1 VSLYLILKLSTN
13 YFAALFLPKPEVK
26 NIVVIDEYSILIL
39 VEYHVLLGLV
49 HILEVKLKDFTILF
63 PDFNKSMCTL

>member
-1 VSLYLILKLSTN
+1 LSTN

-39 VEYHVLLGLV
+39 VEYHVFDNSKYED
-49 HILEVKLKDFTILF
+49 I
-63 PDFNKSMCTL
+63 